1 MIRHIL
7 IAATVVILAV
17 VPATAHHDGEQF
29 SKSNISVSH
38 AWTGETG
45 TMAHAVEVYMTIQ
58 NNGAEAVTL
67 TGADVDF
74 ARPGMFQAQVVGEDG
89 TLRTREVATV
99 EVAAGQSVTMQPGG
113 LRIVFNDVQR
123 TLRAGDH
130 FHAHLEFADIGELE
144 IEVEVEKLDD
154 DEHDHDHDH
163 DDGEVG

>member
-7 IAATVVILAV
+7 IAAVLAIVAV

-45 TMAHAVEVYMTIQ
+45 TMAHAIEIYMTIQ
-58 NNGAEAVTL
+58 NNGADAVTL
-67 TGADVDF
+67 TGAEIDF
-74 ARPGMFQAQVVGEDG
+74 ARAGVFQAQVVGEDG

-113 LRIVFNDVQR
+113 LRMVFNDVKR

-130 FHAHLEFADIGELE
+130 FRAHLQFAEIGELE

-154 DEHDHDHDH
+154 DEREHD